1 MKSKKIII
9 IYVLVFIAILI
20 LGVMAIK
27 YAKDKKNGELV
38 ENEYIPEQEIT
49 DEQFRQTIVSLYFI
63 NQETGKVEPEARRVD
78 IKDIINIPY
87 DKILDLL
94 LEGPKNDKLKAVIP
108 NGTKVNKTYTE
119 KDNLVI
125 DFSAEILNFDKE
137 QKDKLIKSIVNTMT
151 ELTEINSVK
160 IVVDGNEVDEFNQI
174 YIREK

>member
-1 MKSKKIII
+1 MKNKKIII
-9 IYVLVFIAILI
+9 IYVLAFIVILI

-27 YAKDKKNGELV
+27 YVKNKKNGGLV
-38 ENEYIPEQEIT
+38 ENEYIPEEEIT
-49 DEQFRQTIVSLYFI
+49 DEQFRQTIVSLYFV
-63 NQETGKVEPEARRVD
+63 NKENGKVEPEARRVD
-78 IKDIINIPY
+78 IRDIINIPY

-94 LEGPKNDKLKAVIP
+94 LEGPKNDRLQVVIP

-119 KDNLVI
+119 KDCLII
-125 DFSAEILNFDKE
+125 DFSTEILNFDKE

-160 IVVDGNEVDEFNQI
+160 IIVDGNEVDEFNEI